1 MFPDNTCVSACAFIL
16 LSVDSVDD
24 FMEEMSD
31 TWTDADSME
40 VCRVKIR
47 HITFVTPA
55 DRRRGT
61 GWTTHRLVRN
71 APAHRGRCAALTARP
86 LRCAAAGT
94 GAAMMLLKGAMML
107 AAAMG
112 VAASVRPRCVNFPLP
127 APFPGRRGC

>member
-1 MFPDNTCVSACAFIL
+1 MRTGPKCVPDNTCVSACAFIL

-55 DRRRGT
+55 DRRRGLEFSDAT
-61 GWTTHRLVRN
+61 
-71 APAHRGRCAALTARP
+71 CDFSRP
-86 LRCAAAGT
+86 
-94 GAAMMLLKGAMML
+94 
-107 AAAMG
+107 
-112 VAASVRPRCVNFPLP
+112 
-127 APFPGRRGC
+127 